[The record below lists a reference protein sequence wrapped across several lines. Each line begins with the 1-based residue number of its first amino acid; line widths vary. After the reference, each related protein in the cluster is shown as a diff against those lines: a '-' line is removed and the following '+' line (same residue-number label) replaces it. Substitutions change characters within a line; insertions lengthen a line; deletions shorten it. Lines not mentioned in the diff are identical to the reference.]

1 MRAIYGNTPCQWT
14 PTRKDAILN
23 GANTRNRTCDM
34 DNLDRTHLSR
44 DSGES
49 QEAAHDETIYT
60 AGVLPD
66 IPGYQIWDGARWG
79 WCTKQSS

>member
-1 MRAIYGNTPCQWT
+1 
-14 PTRKDAILN
+14 
-23 GANTRNRTCDM
+23 M